1 MSQFAMASA
10 NLGMAL
16 ETVAKN
22 KASLESG
29 EGLQAAAGFQFLIS
43 NHHQILENMI
53 HKACELPLQEL
64 LESHQANIKE
74 SQQNYDVALDT
85 ISKKIRATEA
95 INQQQAKKGQRDI
108 YQYKRTLQDLTR
120 QVNELDHIKE
130 GYQHHMIQV
139 EREQHQTLLNQTGW
153 LIRAQ
158 VDLYEFLS
166 SKGLAD
172 SHLEQLIQQHPDPF
186 CAYDTTSDSPN
197 EVFTVL
203 PTTTS
208 LIDPIPFGY
217 HHHHHEHE
225 YEYKKDQHEIRVYG
239 EEDEDEDDHEE
250 EHYQQP
256 FIEHHQQR
264 FMFPPFIYTRPS
276 TESFHQHIQN
286 QTSPT
291 SKLNNDSSLPSTEKK
306 DNNNNNNNSNSNNE
320 NENIEK
326 DNEKKKNNEAKGQQQ
341 EGINPTN
348 NKYHSTS
355 SISHSGSD
363 SGLSRNDDW
372 NDDHRKETLVGV
384 E

>member
-1 MSQFAMASA
+1 M
-10 NLGMAL
+10 
-16 ETVAKN
+16 
-22 KASLESG
+22 
-29 EGLQAAAGFQFLIS
+29 
-43 NHHQILENMI
+43 
-53 HKACELPLQEL
+53 
-64 LESHQANIKE
+64 
-74 SQQNYDVALDT
+74 
-85 ISKKIRATEA
+85 
-95 INQQQAKKGQRDI
+95 
-108 YQYKRTLQDLTR
+108 
-120 QVNELDHIKE
+120 NELDHIKE
-130 GYQHHMIQV
+130 GYQHHMAQV

-225 YEYKKDQHEIRVYG
+225 YEYKKDPLEIKIYG
-239 EEDEDEDDHEE
+239 EDEEEEDDQE

-256 FIEHHQQR
+256 FIEHHQQK

-291 SKLNNDSSLPSTEKK
+291 STTTTPTSKLNNDSSLPSSEKK
-306 DNNNNNNNSNSNNE
+306 DINNNE
-320 NENIEK
+320 NENIGK
-326 DNEKKKNNEAKGQQQ
+326 DNEKKKDNETKGHQQDSM
-341 EGINPTN
+341 NPTN